1 MQAPK
6 IIVPPSG
13 IRLGV
18 PWLFTRPLTRRKNLP
33 GYAATQPGAVRIPAL
48 SSMAIVYV
56 LMANVAQAQTYPVK
70 PIRII
75 VPFAAGG
82 STDVIARIVGQ
93 KMSEGL
99 GQQFVIDNRPGAAS
113 SLGTELAAR
122 MAPDGYALLMGTPGL
137 TINPSLYA
145 GVKFHPVRDFAP
157 IILMASVPLIVV
169 VHPSLPVQNIKQ
181 LVALAKARPGLLNY
195 ASNGSSTHL
204 TAELFMQQAGIS
216 MVHVPYKGSAPA
228 TNDLIAGQVQ
238 VAVDNILSALPHVKS
253 GKLRALAVTSAK
265 RALSAPETPVL
276 AELGFANFD
285 ASSWFGLL
293 AQAGVSTETISQLNA
308 SARAAL
314 QAYDVREKLSNIGAD
329 VVSGSPENF
338 SAFISREYERWARL
352 IKDRRIRAD

>member
-1 MQAPK
+1 MQVAK
-6 IIVPPSG
+6 I
-13 IRLGV
+13 
-18 PWLFTRPLTRRKNLP
+18 
-33 GYAATQPGAVRIPAL
+33 
-48 SSMAIVYV
+48 SSIAIFYV
-56 LMANVAQAQTYPVK
+56 LASFAQAQTYPVK
-70 PIRII
+70 PIRIV

-93 KMSEGL
+93 KMAEGL
-99 GQQFVIDNRPGAAS
+99 GQQMVIDNRPGAAS

-137 TINPSLYA
+137 AINPSLYA

-157 IILMASVPLIVV
+157 IIQMASVPLVV
-169 VHPSLPVQNIKQ
+169 VIHPSLPVKDIAQ

-238 VAVDNILSALPHVKS
+238 VAVDNILSALPHVKT

-265 RALSAPETPVL
+265 RALSAPQTPAL

-293 AQAGVSTETISQLNA
+293 TQAGVSSETVSQLNA
-308 SARAAL
+308 GARKAL
-314 QAYDVREKLSNIGAD
+314 QSSDVREKLVNIGAD

-338 SAFISREYERWARL
+338 ATFISHEFERWAKL
-352 IKDRRIRAD
+352 IKDRKIKAE